1 MQKHKI
7 QENYSKHIHN
17 HNTVCQQTQI
27 DRNTEKHTQ
36 RPRYIANNRLH
47 SDALHVLRPNNAGL
61 LTLSGLRT
69 GRLGYQAVQ
78 SDWPVEHDPGH
89 ALRRRRAVVEVAES
103 GVLGGRFEL
112 DDGQCRDF
120 AVSCRV
126 LIARLAEA
134 RDLARVVDDAGD
146 LVVTQVVEDVTRL
159 VVERRHLLTLRTRT
173 CTSTRYVHSSSDTA
187 VQTENSRIILPVI
200 GMLSAYVLLAVGL

>member
-17 HNTVCQQTQI
+17 HNTV
-27 DRNTEKHTQ
+27 NKHKSTETQ
-36 RPRYIANNRLH
+36 RNIHRDHATSLTTAAFC
-47 SDALHVLRPNNAGL
+47 DLHVLRPNNAGL

-69 GRLGYQAVQ
+69 GRLGYRAVQ

-89 ALRRRRAVVEVAES
+89 AQRRRRAVVEVAES